1 MKSTDL
7 KNFLSKNKMSQGDLC
22 RLIYESST
30 INDRNIVSRWCN
42 GVSKV
47 PRWLPNFLKI
57 YERLTKKNQ
66 IDLFED

>member
-1 MKSTDL
+1 
-7 KNFLSKNKMSQGDLC
+7 MSQGDLC
-22 RLIYESST
+22 RLIYKSST